1 MFRNLILISL
11 TAILIAGCGSSRKV
25 TRLDEKQVTD
35 LSGRWN
41 DTDSKLTA
49 SAMVTDL
56 TSKPWIDNYISKFGK
71 NPVVIVGN
79 IRNKTSEHISTDI
92 FIKDIEKELL
102 NTGKVKFVA
111 SSAERDQLRLERID
125 QQTFSSDETM
135 KQLANETGADF
146 MLIGAIN
153 SVFDTWE
160 GQRAKFYK
168 VNLEMIELESNTKV
182 WIGDKEIKKMVEQ
195 DNYKW

>member
-1 MFRNLILISL
+1 MIKYAVSLILI
-11 TAILIAGCGSSRKV
+11 IFLIAGCGSSRKI
-25 TRLDEKQVTD
+25 TRLDEKEITD

-41 DTDSKLTA
+41 DTDSKLIA
-49 SAMVTDL
+49 AAMVTDL
-56 TSKPWIDNYISKFGK
+56 TQRPWIDNYISNNRK

-92 FIKDIEKELL
+92 FIKDIERELL
-102 NTGKVKFVA
+102 NTGKVRFVA
-111 SSAERDQLRLERID
+111 SAKEREQLRLERID

-135 KQLANETGADF
+135 KQLANETGADY
-146 MLIGAIN
+146 MLIGVIN

-160 GQRAKFYK
+160 GQQAKFYK

-182 WIGDKEIKKMVEQ
+182 WIGDKEIKKLVEQ
-195 DNYKW
+195 SSYKW

>member
-1 MFRNLILISL
+1 MKKYMFFFIVTAFLIVS
-11 TAILIAGCGSSRKV
+11 CGSSRKV
-25 TRLDEKQVTD
+25 TRLSEEEITD

-49 SAMVTDL
+49 AAMVYDL
-56 TSKPWIDNYISKFGK
+56 TEKPWIENFVQNTGK
-71 NPVVIVGN
+71 DPVIIVGN
-79 IRNKTSEHISTDI
+79 IRNKSSEHIATGI
-92 FIKDIEKELL
+92 FIKDIERELL

-111 SSAERDQLRLERID
+111 TADEREQLRLERID

-146 MLIGAIN
+146 MLIGVIN
-153 SVFDTWE
+153 SVFDTYE
-160 GQRAKFYK
+160 GKRAKFYQ

-182 WIGDKEIKKMVEQ
+182 WIGDNQIKKLVEQ
-195 DNYKW
+195 DEYKW

>member
-1 MFRNLILISL
+1 M
-11 TAILIAGCGSSRKV
+11 AILLLFSIIAGCGSSRKI
-25 TRLDEKQVTD
+25 TRLDEKQITD

-49 SAMVTDL
+49 EAMVTDL
-56 TSKPWIDNYISKFGK
+56 IKRPWIDNFINQFGK

-79 IRNKTSEHISTDI
+79 IRNKSSEHINTEI
-92 FIKDIEKELL
+92 FIKDIERELL

-111 SSAERDQLRLERID
+111 SSKEREQLRLERID

-160 GQRAKFYK
+160 GKQAKFYQ

-182 WIGDKEIKKMVEQ
+182 WIGDKQIKKLVEQ
-195 DNYKW
+195 AGYKW